1 MAEVEKEKAE
11 QARGTLLKFVNP
23 LTGAGVVRKNFTK
36 IPNSIIFD
44 RSVKAQDKELYNILL
59 ALPYRKRQSDTG
71 DGILITHEY
80 LRALMGAKDRKTIL
94 SSISR
99 LEKAG
104 YCKRAKISGKLS
116 ELQVIIKP
124 SETEKQEKVI
134 EEMLSDA

>member
-1 MAEVEKEKAE
+1 MAEVEKEKTE

-23 LTGAGVVRKNFTK
+23 LTGAGTVRKNFTK

-44 RSVKAQDKELYNILL
+44 KSVKAQDKELYTILL

-71 DGILITHEY
+71 NGILITHEY
-80 LRALMGAKDRKTIL
+80 LRTLTGAKDRKTIL

-104 YCKRAKISGKLS
+104 YCKRVKISGKLS

-124 SETEKQEKVI
+124 SETEKQEI
-134 EEMLSDA
+134 AIAEMLSDV